1 MDRELYWRVP
11 VLFYL
16 TKNNSLNHRFRVP
29 KQATADVFYS
39 LDDDIRV
46 DCLTLNITY
55 GHYLN
60 ATGTTFSRIISNEVR
75 NYGYFPHKKTQF
87 FYQGHSYAQYY
98 SIAETGASF
107 YPKHYLNL
115 YYLKLEELN
124 ALRERV
130 RNITSCQDIFFMA
143 ATQHFYPELA
153 P

>member
-1 MDRELYWRVP
+1 M
-11 VLFYL
+11 
-16 TKNNSLNHRFRVP
+16 
-29 KQATADVFYS
+29 FYS

-60 ATGTTFSRIISNEVR
+60 ATGTTLSRIISNEVR
-75 NYGYFPHKKTQF
+75 NYGYFPHKKTEF

-107 YPKHYLNL
+107 YPRHYLNL

-130 RNITSCQDIFFMA
+130 RNITSC
-143 ATQHFYPELA
+143 
-153 P
+153 